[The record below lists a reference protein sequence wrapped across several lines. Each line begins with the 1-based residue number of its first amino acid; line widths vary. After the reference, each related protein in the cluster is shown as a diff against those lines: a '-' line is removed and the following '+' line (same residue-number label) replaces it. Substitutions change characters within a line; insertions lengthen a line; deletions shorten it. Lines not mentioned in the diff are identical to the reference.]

1 MKKTSPFLALI
12 CLATPSFAQ
21 DWSGF
26 YLGGALSH
34 DAITI
39 QGEAPD
45 PAIHPDGAGFG
56 LFAGYNIQS
65 GNMVFG
71 AELAAAKHSG
81 EATDGNYMQPA
92 TTKHSLSL
100 RGRIG
105 FAAGK
110 VMPYLALGATRTA
123 WKADHNGSGFAADM
137 ADETATGTSVA
148 LGIDWSLNDRSFLRL
163 EVERTRYGQDLII
176 FDGGSDPHEYE
187 MDATRVSVGY
197 AIRF

>member
-1 MKKTSPFLALI
+1 MKKSAPFLALI

-26 YLGGALSH
+26 YLGGALAH

-45 PAIHPDGAGFG
+45 PAIDLSGAGFG

-65 GNMVFG
+65 GNLVFG
-71 AELAAAKHSG
+71 AELAVAKHSG
-81 EATDGNYMQPA
+81 EGNDGNYMQPA
-92 TTKHSLSL
+92 TAQHSLAL

-110 VMPYLALGATRTA
+110 VMPYLALGAVRTA
-123 WKADHNGSGFAADM
+123 WKADHNGNGFPSDM

-148 LGIDWSLNDRSFLRL
+148 LGIDWALNDRSFLRV
-163 EVERTRYGQDLII
+163 EVERTRYGQDLIV

-187 MDATRVSVGY
+187 MDTTRVSVGY